1 MKGMKLIV
9 FRASNNTD
17 EEFSAADASSDL
29 LTSSGPIVAFHGLM
43 ENTTVTCIARIGGY
57 KLFDNPQ
64 PTSKYTFSVEPI
76 IRYTHLGIKNSA
88 ELLYVAV

>member
-43 ENTTVTCIARIGGY
+43 ENTTVTCIA
-57 KLFDNPQ
+57 
-64 PTSKYTFSVEPI
+64 
-76 IRYTHLGIKNSA
+76 
-88 ELLYVAV
+88 